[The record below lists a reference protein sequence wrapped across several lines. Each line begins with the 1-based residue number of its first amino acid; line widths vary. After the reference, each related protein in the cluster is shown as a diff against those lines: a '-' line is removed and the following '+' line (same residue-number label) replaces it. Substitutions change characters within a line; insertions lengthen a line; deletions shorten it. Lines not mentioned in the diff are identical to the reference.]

1 MINQEVKKIYAI
13 AVSKDSNGIIK
24 EIIEIKNVNEEKFKQ
39 LKTEASGYLAIVQ
52 LKEDEQKKKE
62 KAMLKRIAFIEE
74 QNILLKKAICE
85 LAGLDFEALD
95 ENIKSLIGE

>member
-1 MINQEVKKIYAI
+1 MVNQEVKKIYAI

-39 LKTEASGYLAIVQ
+39 LKTEASGYFAIVQ

-62 KAMLKRIAFIEE
+62 QAMLKRIAFIEE